1 MATIIALVAVAL
13 LGGIVSRRDM
23 VSHLTKAR
31 IQKYVYFF
39 AAPIAVIY
47 ALGNHDFSD
56 NSRYLAFL
64 IINAGSYAVLF
75 FVTYIILK
83 KKKVSRKLAGVIAF
97 SSNAPNTVF
106 LGFPLVLAL
115 FGQEAFVYV
124 ALLGSLS
131 DAFLNALRL
140 FMLHKYKAP
149 LLRREKHSRAQLR
162 SIIKETLT
170 NPFLVALAIGG
181 IISYLHVPVPSGL
194 RLIGLSASYAA
205 LFALGLS
212 VGHLKIKKADYG
224 EIVVISTLKLF
235 VLPLLILVPSY
246 FLLGTDARNV
256 GVFVAALPS
265 AVLSLIV
272 ATNLKFDEDLAASA
286 ILVTT
291 VLSTVTLIGWYIVL
305 KVILV

>member
-75 FVTYIILK
+75 FVTYVILK
-83 KKKVSRKLAGVIAF
+83 KKKISRKLAGAF

-115 FGQEAFVYV
+115 FGQEVFVYV

-149 LLRREKHSRAQLR
+149 LLRRQKHSRAQMR
-162 SIIKETLT
+162 SIVKETVT
-170 NPFLVALAIGG
+170 NPFLIALAIGG

-212 VGHLKIKKADYG
+212 VGHLKIKRADYG

-235 VLPLLILVPSY
+235 ILPSLILVPSY
-246 FLLGTDARNV
+246 FLLGVDARNV

-291 VLSTVTLIGWYIVL
+291 VLSAVTLIGWYIVL